1 MFLKFVVSASGGLRE
16 PNHGLVFDPVL
27 STEKGC
33 VMKVNSITNGRSILG
48 AGLSVLISSLL
59 IPAIVSAATFT
70 WDGGGAPDVLWTTG
84 TNWVGDAAPASANTT
99 DIVFTTPASG
109 SLTTVINGNTTVRS
123 IAFTSGVTGDEN
135 RIRLDVLGSGSSPG
149 RVLNF
154 AADSGNASITV
165 AAGATAPITFGLF
178 EGAAVRG
185 SMTLGSDLDIVH
197 NGSGTLFLGRPIS
210 GAGRSLTKTGSGTM
224 VLKAAMTY
232 TGTLEL
238 GAGQPLASGSS
249 LSIGGGSFDMAGY
262 NLTTNTL
269 AAFAITSGSIFS
281 SNNNAGVS
289 STVTAATYSLSG
301 GTVGG
306 GIGPFALGA
315 GTMTVSGSTTLNA
328 PAAAGVI
335 NINSGTLTLG
345 SSGSFTGATAA
356 IAVASGASLDA
367 VTPGGFSLVSGQT
380 LGGAGT
386 IVGDLFFDSG
396 SKIAF
401 STSNTLTI
409 SSGTASFAAGFG
421 IDDLVGLDG
430 NTVAENTYTLLAGTV
445 DPLNLDNV
453 GFANRVSIGG
463 GKEAYFA
470 AGSLQVL
477 VVPEPALGGIAACLA
492 AAGLARRLRKGCP
505 SLMGHQQF

>member
-1 MFLKFVVSASGGLRE
+1 MKFY
-16 PNHGLVFDPVL
+16 
-27 STEKGC
+27 
-33 VMKVNSITNGRSILG
+33 SITSGRSILG
-48 AGLSVLISSLL
+48 AGVPLLISSLL
-59 IPAIVSAATFT
+59 IPATVSAATFS
-70 WDGGGAPDVLWTTG
+70 WDGVGTPNNLWTTG

-99 DIVFTTPASG
+99 DIVFTTPATG
-109 SLTTVINGNTTVRS
+109 GLTTGIGVATTVRS
-123 IAFTSGVTGDEN
+123 ITFTSGVTGDDN
-135 RIRLDVLGSGSSPG
+135 RIRLDNIGGGSNQG
-149 RVLNF
+149 RALTF

-165 AAGATAPITFGLF
+165 AAGATAPITLGPTTF
-178 EGAAVRG
+178 G

-224 VLKAAMTY
+224 ALEAAMTY
-232 TGTLEL
+232 TGTTSVNGGTLEL
-238 GAGQPLASGSS
+238 GVGQPLASGSS
-249 LSIGGGSFDMAGY
+249 LSIGGGSFDMKGSSQ
-262 NLTTNTL
+262 TTKAL

-281 SNNNAGVS
+281 STVS
-289 STVTAATYSLSG
+289 STLTAATYSLSG

-386 IVGDLFFDSG
+386 IVGDLLFGSG

-470 AGSLQVL
+470 VGSLQVL

>member
-1 MFLKFVVSASGGLRE
+1 
-16 PNHGLVFDPVL
+16 
-27 STEKGC
+27 
-33 VMKVNSITNGRSILG
+33 
-48 AGLSVLISSLL
+48 
-59 IPAIVSAATFT
+59 
-70 WDGGGAPDVLWTTG
+70 
-84 TNWVGDAAPASANTT
+84 
-99 DIVFTTPASG
+99 
-109 SLTTVINGNTTVRS
+109 
-123 IAFTSGVTGDEN
+123 
-135 RIRLDVLGSGSSPG
+135 
-149 RVLNF
+149 
-154 AADSGNASITV
+154 
-165 AAGATAPITFGLF
+165 
-178 EGAAVRG
+178 
-185 SMTLGSDLDIVH
+185 
-197 NGSGTLFLGRPIS
+197 
-210 GAGRSLTKTGSGTM
+210 
-224 VLKAAMTY
+224 MTY
-232 TGTLEL
+232 TGTTSVNGGTLEL

-262 NLTTNTL
+262 NLTTNAL

-281 SNNNAGVS
+281 STVS
-289 STVTAATYSLSG
+289 STLTAATYSLSG

-367 VTPGGFSLVSGQT
+367 VTPGGFSLLSGQT

-470 AGSLQVL
+470 VGSLQVL

-505 SLMGHQQF
+505 SLMGHQQV

>member
-1 MFLKFVVSASGGLRE
+1 MKFY
-16 PNHGLVFDPVL
+16 
-27 STEKGC
+27 
-33 VMKVNSITNGRSILG
+33 SITSGRSILG
-48 AGLSVLISSLL
+48 AGVPLLISSLL
-59 IPAIVSAATFT
+59 IPATVSAATFS
-70 WDGGGAPDVLWTTG
+70 WDGVGTPNNLWTTG

-99 DIVFTTPASG
+99 DIVFTTPATG
-109 SLTTVINGNTTVRS
+109 GLTTGIGVATTVRS
-123 IAFTSGVTGDEN
+123 ITFTSGVTGDDN
-135 RIRLDVLGSGSSPG
+135 RIRLDNIGGGSNQG
-149 RVLNF
+149 RALTF

-165 AAGATAPITFGLF
+165 AAGATAPITLGPTNF
-178 EGAAVRG
+178 G

-197 NGSGTLFLGRPIS
+197 NGSGTLLFSRSIS

-224 VLKAAMTY
+224 VLGVAMTY
-232 TGTLEL
+232 TGTTSVNGGTLEL
-238 GAGQPLASGSS
+238 GARLASGSS
-249 LSIGGGSFDMAGY
+249 LSIGGGSFDMKGSSQ
-262 NLTTNTL
+262 TTKAL

-281 SNNNAGVS
+281 STVS
-289 STVTAATYSLSG
+289 STLTAATYSLSG

-386 IVGDLFFDSG
+386 IVGDLLFGSG